1 MATTKTTKQ
10 IEMADVHEAGMHAT
24 VTPGKSI
31 RLYGTKRNIWVRDP
45 VTGRQVAGE
54 RAFDLTFA
62 VGDRA
67 EGDSYNL
74 SYCGKI
80 TSIGAKTVTIELE
93 HLNRAV
99 RLPIR
104 YFMWRNWDFD
114 AAAIAKR
121 NSEWTD

>member
-1 MATTKTTKQ
+1 MATKTTKQ
-10 IEMADVHEAGMHAT
+10 IELTDVSDAGMNAT
-24 VTPGKSI
+24 IIPGKSI
-31 RLYGTKRNIWVRDP
+31 RLHGTKRNLWVKDP
-45 VTGRQVAGE
+45 VTGRQVPGE

-74 SYCGKI
+74 SYCGTI
-80 TSIGAKTVTIELE
+80 TSIGAKTVTIKLSDFG
-93 HLNRAV
+93 RSV

-104 YFMWRNWDFD
+104 TFMWRNWDFD